1 MSQIPAT
8 TKAYVLGEKQTRT
21 LADGKSIPYYDAS
34 LQERELPKA
43 GEGDVVVKIAAAG
56 FNHREL
62 WIRKDLYPA
71 IKVGSVLGADGS
83 GTVVS
88 GPQDILG
95 KRVFI
100 VPMTGWESVE
110 RGPEKQFGIPGGVR
124 YPAYGT
130 LSEYIVVPKDAVI
143 PTPDHM
149 TDEEAAAWG
158 LGAVTAWRAVVTKGQ
173 VDKGHNVF
181 ITGVGGGVAVIALLF
196 CVARGANVFVSSSS
210 PETIAKAVK
219 LGAKGGVN
227 YRDESWPKDLA
238 ALMKEHGATG
248 LDAIIDSAGGDILGK
263 TVRILNSGA
272 KVVCYGM
279 TASPSIPLAMPHVLK
294 NIELLGSTMG
304 STAELRAAT
313 EFAIQHRLR
322 PVVSTVL
329 EGLESAERGFE
340 LLESGKEFGKIVV
353 MVGKSNQEITSG
365 SKL

>member
-21 LADGKSIPYYDAS
+21 LAGGKSIPYYDAS

-83 GTVVS
+83 
-88 GPQDILG
+88 DILG

-100 VPMTGWESVE
+100 VPMTGWESAE

-158 LGAVTAWRAVVTKGQ
+158 LGAVTAWRAVVTKGR
-173 VDKGHNVF
+173 VDKGHNVL
-181 ITGVGGGVAVIALLF
+181 ITGVGGGVAVVALLF

-210 PETIAKAVK
+210 PETIAKAVE

-263 TVRILNSGA
+263 TVRILNWGA

-313 EFAIQHRLR
+313 EFAVQHRLK
-322 PVVSTVL
+322 PIVSTVL
-329 EGLESAERGFE
+329 EGLESAEKGFE
-340 LLESGKEFGKIVV
+340 LLGSGKEFGKIVV
-353 MVGKSNQEITSG
+353 RVGKSQGGTGG